1 MSHVFKQKSN
11 KVLAFAFVGLI
22 IVSQLVV
29 YNMSY
34 VVPIYFLLTLAIFCA
49 VIVWGMLGTDCKIE
63 AEFLTI
69 KSGPFKNKIDINKIE
84 RLIKDSKPFIKRKN
98 TAHQLT
104 IVYNKNRR
112 ISIFPVEKEEMIKV
126 FVKINPRIKVE

>member
-22 IVSQLVV
+22 LVSQLIVF
-29 YNMSY
+29 NMGY
-34 VVPIYFLLTLAIFCA
+34 TVPIYFVLILAILCA
-49 VIVWGMLGTDCKIE
+49 LIVWGMLGIDCEIE
-63 AEFLTI
+63 SDVLTI
-69 KSGPFKNKIDINKIE
+69 KSGPFRNKIDINKIE

-112 ISIFPVEKEEMIKV
+112 ISIFPVEKEEIIEV
-126 FVKINPRIKVE
+126 LLEINPRINVE